1 MLFRSVIL
9 YLVICFHTTYLHR
22 KIDFNHI
29 TRFPVAY
36 KGAAFKTGQ
45 PNIFLAMRAMEA
57 APAVW
62 ELEGPIMFGPSTS
75 KTLINVID
83 NLFLQNDL
91 RLLYHIH

>member
-1 MLFRSVIL
+1 MKS
-9 YLVICFHTTYLHR
+9 
-22 KIDFNHI
+22 
-29 TRFPVAY
+29 
-36 KGAAFKTGQ
+36 AFKTGQ